1 MTTALLPTC
10 SIFPATIN
18 VPLYH
23 PDWPDKPKTQ
33 HPSTGLKVLGKTP
46 NTLPLVWAPWG
57 VVAGPLV
64 TPCSRR
70 GGHKWAALLLC
81 HLMLYNITYKVSCSP
96 LPSYA
101 RCCTTSH
108 KWAAILYVM
117 LYIVQPHIALDGA
130 GRAHVTCSPL
140 LYMFNQI
147 WHLSIL
153 YDQIFWQKIYHTKN
167 AYCCAE
173 EGISE
178 LSSTNRFDAV
188 QHRAAIYHLLCT
200 TSY

>member
-1 MTTALLPTC
+1 MSRMLPWLNTNTLAKLWLWPYC
-10 SIFPATIN
+10 HQVPSFPQQSMSPYIIQ
-18 VPLYH
+18 
-23 PDWPDKPKTQ
+23 DWPDKPQNTQ

-108 KWAAILYVM
+108 LKWAA
-117 LYIVQPHIALDGA
+117 
-130 GRAHVTCSPL
+130 L
-140 LYMFNQI
+140 LCQLI
-147 WHLSIL
+147 
-153 YDQIFWQKIYHTKN
+153 
-167 AYCCAE
+167 
-173 EGISE
+173 
-178 LSSTNRFDAV
+178 RDAV
-188 QHRAAIYHLLCT
+188 HCT
-200 TSY
+200 TSHCIGWCREGTSELLSTFL

>member
-1 MTTALLPTC
+1 MPNSYYGLIANMFHLSRNNQC
-10 SIFPATIN
+10 
-18 VPLYH
+18 PLISSLTDLTN
-23 PDWPDKPKTQ
+23 PQNTQ
-33 HPSTGLKVLGKTP
+33 HLSIGMSVLGKTP

-130 GRAHVTCSPL
+130 GRAQESCSSL
-140 LYMFNQI
+140 SYIQYNQI
-147 WHLSIL
+147 WNLSI
-153 YDQIFWQKIYHTKN
+153 
-167 AYCCAE
+167 
-173 EGISE
+173 
-178 LSSTNRFDAV
+178 
-188 QHRAAIYHLLCT
+188 
-200 TSY
+200 